1 MAVIDRIEL
10 VAKTKSIRILNICGA
25 ICLVIWLIMVLSAD
39 TFKNEYLRTLLL
51 VGTFWSLLGMLW
63 SQDAGLYIEWRTNEV
78 EFKTHN
84 GFGLIDIKALKR
96 IEIGLDEITAY
107 IEVNE
112 VKVINIERF
121 TDYNTRLRIKE
132 NFSQLQKVVSTN
144 QGPTNTI

>member
-10 VAKTKSIRILNICGA
+10 VAKTKSIRILNICGV

-107 IEVNE
+107 IEVDE
-112 VKVINIERF
+112 LKVINIERF

>member
-1 MAVIDRIEL
+1 
-10 VAKTKSIRILNICGA
+10 
-25 ICLVIWLIMVLSAD
+25 
-39 TFKNEYLRTLLL
+39 LL

-107 IEVNE
+107 IEVDE
-112 VKVINIERF
+112 LKVINIERF

>member
-1 MAVIDRIEL
+1 MR
-10 VAKTKSIRILNICGA
+10 SYM
-25 ICLVIWLIMVLSAD
+25 LVIWLIMVLSAD

-107 IEVNE
+107 IEVDE